1 MKNRVCFIICTVV
14 LLLFFTS
21 CATEYTDNDDFYG
34 GESLNA
40 EILSEIAES
49 IFYESQSSAENDI
62 QNDSNISSEHNGIF
76 YWTDGGRVYHKW
88 SDCGHLKK
96 SSDVKSGSEQDA
108 LLAGKEAL
116 CSSCAK
122 KDN

>member
-1 MKNRVCFIICTVV
+1 MKNRVCFILCTVI
-14 LLLFFTS
+14 LLLSFTS

-49 IFYESQSSAENDI
+49 IFNEIESEEIENGRTENGSDR
-62 QNDSNISSEHNGIF
+62 EHDGVY
-76 YWTDGGRVYHKW
+76 YWTSGGSVYHKW
-88 SDCGHLKK
+88 SDCGHLKN
-96 SSDVKSGSEQDA
+96 SSDVISGNEQDA
-108 LLAGKEAL
+108 LLAGKEKL

-122 KDN
+122 K